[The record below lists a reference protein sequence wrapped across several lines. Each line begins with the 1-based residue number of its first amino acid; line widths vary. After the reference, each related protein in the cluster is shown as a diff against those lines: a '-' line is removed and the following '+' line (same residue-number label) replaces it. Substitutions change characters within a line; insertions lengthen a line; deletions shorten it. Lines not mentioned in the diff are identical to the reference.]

1 MAANGLPSQP
11 IDVVGELNEISP
23 IGNPAEIFMNL
34 FQGLSKVV
42 IENISKQQAADAASS
57 DEFDEEPVQKKMQ
70 KKIQLDSTGAKIEQV
85 AKQTEESLQKV
96 KAEVES
102 KVNEIP
108 KLVEEVANKTKLE
121 NLMPHKTPEIMKQV
135 VSKIQAKEA
144 EVKSLAQAEV
154 KTITNAAKDLKEKV
168 NVIIKKSTIPGE
180 EKVVK
185 TAETLVKEVP
195 SKEEIV
201 QSVKTVINQTIDF
214 VDPSKKMKDEDV
226 LTEMDVKLK
235 KLEQDIEKNLNM
247 NVFESEKF
255 HNVKEKFQADFDDM
269 KEKFVDKLEKF
280 SEGLKTYSEKISENK
295 NNKKVRSTTQRCVD
309 GKGDGCYYDLDESVS
324 TADMDTRLVDLNK
337 NIMVNLNSTV
347 FEHHKFHRS
356 KSHFIHEYK
365 KAKHV
370 YLMKLNKIAA
380 EIEDFVKKAKSKRK
394 DDKMTVKKE
403 EDGFLYRNEQ
413 SLF

>member
-11 IDVVGELNEISP
+11 IDVVGGLNEISP

-34 FQGLSKVV
+34 FKGLSKVV
-42 IENISKQQAADAASS
+42 IENISKQQATEAASS
-57 DEFDEEPVQKKMQ
+57 EEFDDEPVQEKMQ
-70 KKIQLDSTGAKIEQV
+70 KKIQLNNTKAKIEQI

-144 EVKSLAQAEV
+144 EVESLAQAEV

-180 EKVVK
+180 EEVLK
-185 TAETLVKEVP
+185 TVETFIKEAP
-195 SKEEIV
+195 SKEEIAK
-201 QSVKTVINQTIDF
+201 SVKTVINQTVDF

-235 KLEQDIEKNLNM
+235 NLEKVIEKNLNM
-247 NVFESEKF
+247 SVFEAEKF
-255 HNVKEKFQADFDDM
+255 HNIKEKFQADFDDM

-280 SEGLKTYSEKISENK
+280 SEGLKTYSEKISENR
-295 NNKKVRSTTQRCVD
+295 NNKKVRSTTQKCVD
-309 GKGDGCYYDLDESVS
+309 GKGDGCYYDLDESLS
-324 TADMDTRLVDLNK
+324 TSDMDTRLVDLNK
-337 NIMVNLNSTV
+337 SIMSNLNSTV

-380 EIEDFVKKAKSKRK
+380 EISDFVKKAKSKRK
-394 DDKMTVKKE
+394 DDKLTVKKE